1 MIRLKNV
8 SFRYEAAKE
17 PSLRDIDFTVKRG
30 EFVIL
35 TGLSGCGKTTLTRVL
50 NGLCPQFYGGELTGS
65 YTLDGRDT
73 DGMTLN
79 EIGKKIGN
87 VFQDP
92 RSQFFATNTTDE
104 TALAMENRNYSPALM
119 RSRINETADMLGIR
133 ELLDRDIFGLSSGEK
148 QKIAIAAACCV
159 HPNVLILDEPS
170 ANLDPESTLQLVGF
184 LKTLKELGL
193 TIIVSEHRLYYL
205 SELADRMIVMENGR
219 IKCEFSHEEMS
230 ALTEE
235 KMTELGLRLLT
246 LPEVKKPERR
256 SQRENSFLT
265 VDDVTFVRGR
275 NRILSEFSMSAERR
289 KILAITGRNGVGKS
303 TLCKVIT
310 GIYRERSGSVL
321 FYGGKLS
328 PRKRVNSSFFVG
340 QDADYQLYG
349 ATAREELLINMG
361 KSTVLEEKAE
371 KLLTRFDLSEF
382 SMRHPA
388 SLSGGQKQ
396 RLLIAAAIIRE
407 RPLLVLDEP
416 TSGLDGKHMRDLAV
430 LLREAADSGLCIL
443 IVTHDTEF
451 IALAADEVMNLQRD
465 K

>member
-1 MIRLKNV
+1 MIELKNV

-17 PSLRDIDFTVKRG
+17 PSLRGIDLTVKRG

-50 NGLCPQFYGGELTGS
+50 NGLCPQFYGGELTGN
-65 YTLDGRDT
+65 YTLDGMGTT
-73 DGMTLN
+73 DMTLS
-79 EIGKKIGN
+79 EIGMKIGN

-104 TALAMENRNYSPALM
+104 VALAMENRNYPPELM
-119 RSRINETADMLGIR
+119 RSRIDEVAVLLGI
-133 ELLDRDIFGLSSGEK
+133 EGLLDRDIFGLSSGEK

-159 HPNVLILDEPS
+159 HPDVLILDEPS
-170 ANLDPESTLQLVGF
+170 ANLDSESTLQLAGF
-184 LKTLKELGL
+184 LKTLKKLGM

-205 SELADRMIVMENGR
+205 SELADRMIIMENGS
-219 IKCEFSHEEMS
+219 ITHDLSHDDMNT
-230 ALTEE
+230 LTKE
-235 KMTELGLRLLT
+235 KMAALGLRFLQ
-246 LPEVKKPERR
+246 LPEIKMPKPY
-256 SQRENSFLT
+256 SQKEFAFLIVEDLIFKRDKT
-265 VDDVTFVRGR
+265 C
-275 NRILSEFSMSAERR
+275 ILNKISMSAERG
-289 KILAITGRNGVGKS
+289 KILVITGRNGIGKS

-310 GIYRERSGSVL
+310 GAYRENSGSVS
-321 FYGGKLS
+321 FYGGRL
-328 PRKRVNSSFFVG
+328 PARKRIASSFFVG

-349 ATAREELLINMG
+349 ATVREELLINTG
-361 KSTVLEEKAE
+361 KAPGLAEKAE
-371 KLLTRFDLSEF
+371 TLLARFELSEY
-382 SMRHPA
+382 SERHPA

-396 RLLIAAAIIRE
+396 RLLIAAAIMRE

-416 TSGLDGKHMRDLAV
+416 TSGLDGKHMRTLAL

-451 IALAADEVMNLQRD
+451 IALAADEVLELQRN